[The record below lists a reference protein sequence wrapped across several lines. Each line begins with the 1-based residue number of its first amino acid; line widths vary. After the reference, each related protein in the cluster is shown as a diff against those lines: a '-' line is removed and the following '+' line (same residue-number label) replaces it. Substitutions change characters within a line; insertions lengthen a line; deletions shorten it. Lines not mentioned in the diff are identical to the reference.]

1 MLWVDI
7 GIASMRQFQCVP
19 ATYGFMIIEK
29 IYNPISLIWITD
41 SINISNTT
49 QDPAIIEITDL
60 QSLYY
65 IDLVVYV
72 RK

>member
-1 MLWVDI
+1 
-7 GIASMRQFQCVP
+7 
-19 ATYGFMIIEK
+19 MIIEK
-29 IYNPISLIWITD
+29 KNPISLIWITD
-41 SINISNTT
+41 RINICNTT
-49 QDPAIIEITDL
+49 QGPAIIEITDL